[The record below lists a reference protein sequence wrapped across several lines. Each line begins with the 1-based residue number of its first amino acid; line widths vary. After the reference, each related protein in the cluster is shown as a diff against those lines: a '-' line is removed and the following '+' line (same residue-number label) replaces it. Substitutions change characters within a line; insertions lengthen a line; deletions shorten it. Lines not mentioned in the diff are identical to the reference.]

1 MRTILISVVFS
12 LVSLFTFSQGTIAKI
27 KYEQAEEAYQEGKY
41 QDAIN
46 YLNEVET
53 ILKGTNTRISYLKIL
68 CQNKL
73 VEKSKLSDFTLIN
86 SLRKNCD
93 TYLQTVDGIPDL
105 EDKFKEVYFIS
116 ESLKTYPKTQAEY
129 DAILKKQEDEKIEME
144 RKAAQ
149 QRAIEMKNQQ
159 ELAKFKEEKRLQE
172 KEKEL
177 RKIDF
182 IALRGGL
189 AVPTNDDSKDLITFN
204 TWLNS
209 GPYAAPF
216 QKGKFGLNSGFFFG
230 FTGIAGLEGINK
242 NLKGKIGVGL
252 IIDVNQTFLTYDW
265 KDLATESTIYSE
277 LFDDASYSMFGIT
290 SFGIGPSLTIRPSS
304 KKMYIDLYIR
314 PDFNFIWGGDYIG
327 SVSIDEPSNGGFN
340 STDYDFI
347 TYRTN
352 APKFKLGSTLGI
364 NYRIN
369 NLFMGINLRLGLVDD
384 SEFTESY
391 DIFDYQSYSSFSG
404 TTTFSTPGLVFNY
417 AGFSIGAIFNKN
429 ESSNLNLLEN
439 TSK

>member
-1 MRTILISVVFS
+1 MRTILISVVFG

-93 TYLQTVDGIPDL
+93 TYLQATDGIPDL

-116 ESLKTYPKTQAEY
+116 ESLKKYPKTQAEY
-129 DAILKKQEDEKIEME
+129 DAILKKQEDEKME
-144 RKAAQ
+144 KERIAAE
-149 QRAIEMKNQQ
+149 QRAIEIKKQQ
-159 ELAKFKEEKRLQE
+159 ELARIAEEEKE
-172 KEKEL
+172 KERQKEL
-177 RKIDF
+177 RKISF
-182 IALRGGL
+182 LAFRGGL
-189 AVPTNDDSKDLITFN
+189 ALPTNNDSKDLITYN

-209 GPYAAPF
+209 VPIAAPF
-216 QKGKFGLNSGFFFG
+216 QKGKFGLNSGFFIG

-242 NLKGKIGVGL
+242 NLKGKAGVGL
-252 IIDVNQTFLTYDW
+252 IIDVNQTFLTYNW
-265 KDLATESTIYSE
+265 KDLAKTSSETSE
-277 LFDDASYSMFGIT
+277 LFSDASYSMFGIT
-290 SFGIGPSLTIRPSS
+290 SFGIGPSVTIRPSS
-304 KKMYIDLYIR
+304 KKMYLDLFIR
-314 PDFNFIWGGDYIG
+314 PDFNLIWGGDYQA
-327 SVSIDEPSNGGFN
+327 SITTYDSFTGYSQE
-340 STDYDFI
+340 YDFI

-352 APKFKLGSTLGI
+352 ATKMKLGSTIGI
-364 NYRIN
+364 NYRVN
-369 NLFMGINLRLGLVDD
+369 NLFMGLNLRLGLIDD
-384 SEFTESY
+384 SGFTESRK
-391 DIFDYQSYSSFSG
+391 ISYSQSVFSSSSSKYY
-404 TTTFSTPGLVFNY
+404 FSTPGLVFNY
-417 AGFSIGAIFNKN
+417 VGFSIGAIFNKGEN
-429 ESSNLNLLEN
+429 SNLNLLEN